1 MSGVTFANEICGE
14 NSEQSIEGEGETNE
28 TSRLIRTAAAP
39 VSFER
44 LPFPVSFE
52 LVTKPVCFF
61 SSSNLHSLSFVL
73 QHNAALSTC
82 HPPGTIQMHAL

>member
-1 MSGVTFANEICGE
+1 MRFAVKAV
-14 NSEQSIEGEGETNE
+14 SKA
-28 TSRLIRTAAAP
+28 SRERAKPMRRQGLTRTAAAP

-61 SSSNLHSLSFVL
+61 SSFFCFFFLFHCNTMLR
-73 QHNAALSTC
+73 
-82 HPPGTIQMHAL
+82 

>member
-39 VSFER
+39 VSLER
-44 LPFPVSFE
+44 LPFPVSFPSP
-52 LVTKPVCFF
+52 L
-61 SSSNLHSLSFVL
+61 SLSPSLFVSFLL
-73 QHNAALSTC
+73 QICILFLLYCNTMLR
-82 HPPGTIQMHAL
+82 

>member
-14 NSEQSIEGEGETNE
+14 SSEQSIEGEGETNE

-61 SSSNLHSLSFVL
+61 SSFFCFFFLFHCNTMLR
-73 QHNAALSTC
+73 
-82 HPPGTIQMHAL
+82 

>member
-28 TSRLIRTAAAP
+28 TPRLIRTAAAP
-39 VSFER
+39 VAFVR

-61 SSSNLHSLSFVL
+61 SSFFCFFFLFHCNTMLR
-73 QHNAALSTC
+73 
-82 HPPGTIQMHAL
+82 